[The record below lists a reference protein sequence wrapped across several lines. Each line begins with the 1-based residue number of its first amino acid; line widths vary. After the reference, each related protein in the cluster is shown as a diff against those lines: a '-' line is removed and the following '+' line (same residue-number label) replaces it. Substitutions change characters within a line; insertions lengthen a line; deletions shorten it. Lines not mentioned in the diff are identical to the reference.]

1 LEEFSLKYL
10 FPPFRNIESL
20 LEMLCNKMQSYAS
33 FHEATKTLKYIS
45 VSEKKLNVDGLDS
58 PADSSP

>member
-1 LEEFSLKYL
+1 
-10 FPPFRNIESL
+10 
-20 LEMLCNKMQSYAS
+20 MQSYAS